1 MWTFTQTGF
10 YSAVAYDRDR
20 DGLRLPLPAGAG
32 PDDLLLVRTR
42 AKSDLLGLLEALE
55 LPGSRAASSPS
66 ADYPWRAVLTRS
78 EWSSFLE
85 RETERLDYPN
95 FKSRV
100 MATAGRDRHDAYV
113 RVWAALHALEDRA
126 EAS

>member
-20 DGLRLPLPAGAG
+20 DGPRLPLPAGVG

-66 ADYPWRAVLTRS
+66 ADYP
-78 EWSSFLE
+78 
-85 RETERLDYPN
+85 
-95 FKSRV
+95 
-100 MATAGRDRHDAYV
+100 
-113 RVWAALHALEDRA
+113 
-126 EAS
+126 